1 MRLIHERAYIIGNA
15 FSTAAYIRERLI
27 FESGLL
33 SRRYGIPKNCL
44 QIGRF
49 QGGINPH
56 FPQVQ
61 QVDVFI
67 LYLRENMPFLRF
79 QY

>member
-33 SRRYGIPKNCL
+33 SRGYGKSNMIPLLRKKMKNNKKD
-44 QIGRF
+44 IDSSNF
-49 QGGINPH
+49 AAKNA
-56 FPQVQ
+56 
-61 QVDVFI
+61 FI
-67 LYLRENMPFLRF
+67 
-79 QY
+79 